1 MEKDFY
7 YIELFEIYGGLLTE
21 NQKDAFYSH
30 YCLDLSLAE
39 IAEDKGLGRQS
50 VFDTIKNAKT
60 KLDEYERVLKLRE
73 KFKKLKALAEAATE
87 EKLAAEIISVIG
99 E

>member
-7 YIELFEIYGGLLTE
+7 YIELFEIYGGLLTV

-60 KLDEYERVLKLRE
+60 KLDEYEKLLKLRE
-73 KFKKLKALAEAATE
+73 KFNKLKKLAQSVGD
-87 EKLAAEIISVIG
+87 EKIASEIFSVIG

>member
-7 YIELFEIYGGLLTE
+7 YIELFEIYGDLLTK

-30 YCLDLSLAE
+30 FCLDLSLAE
-39 IAEDKGLGRQS
+39 IAEGSGVGRQS
-50 VFDTIKNAKT
+50 VFDMIKNAKA
-60 KLDEYERVLKLRE
+60 KLDKLESVLKLKS
-73 KFKKLKALAEAATE
+73 KFDELKNIAKNTTDKELSTKLYAL
-87 EKLAAEIISVIG
+87 IG